1 MGLKEISSSMTQNKI
16 SSNNMTN
23 ALKYNLL
30 FLEKSI
36 NKSKAAVR
44 DKVKQ
49 ITDLYKERKISNFTT
64 ATNMIDKLNT
74 INPKSEKRI
83 LKQYDKLVAKYE
95 KNEPLNIRMQK
106 AKEAKKEAQKKAG
119 AVVKIQGAYRRK
131 LKGRKTY
138 PAF

>member
-1 MGLKEISSSMTQNKI
+1 MELKEVGSSMTQNKI

-74 INPKSEKRI
+74 INPKSEKR
-83 LKQYDKLVAKYE
+83 V
-95 KNEPLNIRMQK
+95 
-106 AKEAKKEAQKKAG
+106 
-119 AVVKIQGAYRRK
+119 
-131 LKGRKTY
+131 
-138 PAF
+138 